1 MTEQDALDFVRVS
14 LGSIWALELLALL
27 GREPERSWPL
37 DRIIHES
44 RSSSRAVNQAIV
56 LLERAGLVAMTAP
69 HEYRYQ
75 PVNPDLDAIGELV
88 QKIYATKPS
97 TIIAAIFESPNEQL
111 RTFADAFKF
120 KE

>member
-27 GREPERSWPL
+27 GRDPGRSWPL
-37 DRIIHES
+37 DKIIHES
-44 RSSSRAVNQAIV
+44 RSSPRAVNQAIL
-56 LLERAGLVAMTAP
+56 LLERAGLIAATAP
-69 HEYRYQ
+69 HEYRYRPKTQ
-75 PVNPDLDAIGELV
+75 DLDVIGELV

-97 TIIAAIFESPNEQL
+97 AVIAAIFESPNNTL
-111 RTFADAFKF
+111 HTFADAFKF